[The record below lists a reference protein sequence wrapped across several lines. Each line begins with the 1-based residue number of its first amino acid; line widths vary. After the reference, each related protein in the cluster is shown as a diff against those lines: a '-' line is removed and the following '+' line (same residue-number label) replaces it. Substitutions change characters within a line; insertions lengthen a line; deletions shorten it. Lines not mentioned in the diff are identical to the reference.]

1 MLNKLPEARGRSE
14 RAFGTHQ
21 ARLPKELALAGITDL
36 AAANA
41 YILCYNLAAFLLAIL
56 LPGYAVA
63 NEDYVGSLITAT
75 PYEGRQLA
83 IKLARKSIGEMQSD
97 SAVKKEV
104 RAKYSRDGAILIEA
118 AEVIAIEFATIAAAN
133 NYWRE

>member
-1 MLNKLPEARGRSE
+1 MLNKLPM
-14 RAFGTHQ
+14 
-21 ARLPKELALAGITDL
+21 LALL
-36 AAANA
+36 AV
-41 YILCYNLAAFLLAIL
+41 L

-63 NEDYVGSLITAT
+63 GEDYVGSLITAT

-97 SAVKKEV
+97 SDVKKEV
-104 RAKYSRDGAILIEA
+104 RAKYSRDGETLIEA
-118 AEVIAIEFATIAAAN
+118 AGVIAMEFATIAAAN

>member
-1 MLNKLPEARGRSE
+1 MRFIAIAVVWVL
-14 RAFGTHQ
+14 GT
-21 ARLPKELALAGITDL
+21 LGTGLASAGETDL
-36 AAANA
+36 
-41 YILCYNLAAFLLAIL
+41 
-56 LPGYAVA
+56 P
-63 NEDYVGSLITAT
+63 SLITAT

-97 SAVKKEV
+97 YKV
-104 RAKYSRDGAILIEA
+104 RQAAASRFTGYDAGVAIVGSDQKIEIMNFNYGLVVIEA

>member
-1 MLNKLPEARGRSE
+1 MIMAKTLP
-14 RAFGTHQ
+14 
-21 ARLPKELALAGITDL
+21 
-36 AAANA
+36 
-41 YILCYNLAAFLLAIL
+41 ILLLLLSVL
-56 LPGYAVA
+56 LPGSAVA
-63 NEDYVGSLITAT
+63 DEDYVGSLITAT

-104 RAKYSRDGAILIEA
+104 RAVYSRDGAILIEA

>member
-1 MLNKLPEARGRSE
+1 MLKKLPV
-14 RAFGTHQ
+14 
-21 ARLPKELALAGITDL
+21 
-36 AAANA
+36 
-41 YILCYNLAAFLLAIL
+41 ILVLLSVV
-56 LPGYAVA
+56 LPGYVLAGD
-63 NEDYVGSLITAT
+63 DYVPSLITAT

-97 SAVKKEV
+97 SAVKKAV
-104 RAKYSRDGAILIEA
+104 RAVYSTDGAILIEA

>member
-1 MLNKLPEARGRSE
+1 MLNKLP
-14 RAFGTHQ
+14 
-21 ARLPKELALAGITDL
+21 
-36 AAANA
+36 
-41 YILCYNLAAFLLAIL
+41 LLLLLSVL
-56 LPGYAVA
+56 LPGCAVA
-63 NEDYVGSLITAT
+63 GEDYVGSLITAT

-97 SAVKKEV
+97 AAVKKEV
-104 RAKYSRDGAILIEA
+104 RAQYSRDGAILIDA

>member
-1 MLNKLPEARGRSE
+1 MFNKPLIIML
-14 RAFGTHQ
+14 
-21 ARLPKELALAGITDL
+21 
-36 AAANA
+36 
-41 YILCYNLAAFLLAIL
+41 LLSVL

-63 NEDYVGSLITAT
+63 GEDYVGSLITAT

-104 RAKYSRDGAILIEA
+104 RSQYSTDGGMLIDA
-118 AEVIAIEFATIAAAN
+118 AEVIAIEFATIAKAN

>member
-1 MLNKLPEARGRSE
+1 MVKKIP
-14 RAFGTHQ
+14 
-21 ARLPKELALAGITDL
+21 I
-36 AAANA
+36 
-41 YILCYNLAAFLLAIL
+41 FLLLLSVL

-63 NEDYVGSLITAT
+63 DEDYVGSLITAT

-97 SAVKKEV
+97 SAVKREV
-104 RAKYSRDGAILIEA
+104 RAQYSTDGGMLIDA

-133 NYWRE
+133 NYWRN

>member
-1 MLNKLPEARGRSE
+1 MLKKLPV
-14 RAFGTHQ
+14 
-21 ARLPKELALAGITDL
+21 
-36 AAANA
+36 
-41 YILCYNLAAFLLAIL
+41 LLVL
-56 LPGYAVA
+56 LSVVLPGYVLAGD
-63 NEDYVGSLITAT
+63 DYVPSLITAT

-97 SAVKKEV
+97 SAVKKAV
-104 RAKYSRDGAILIEA
+104 RAVYSTDGAILIEA

>member
-1 MLNKLPEARGRSE
+1 MLKKLPV
-14 RAFGTHQ
+14 
-21 ARLPKELALAGITDL
+21 
-36 AAANA
+36 
-41 YILCYNLAAFLLAIL
+41 LLVL
-56 LPGYAVA
+56 LLVVLPGYVLAGD
-63 NEDYVGSLITAT
+63 DYVPSLITDT

-97 SAVKKEV
+97 SAVKKAV
-104 RAKYSRDGAILIEA
+104 RAVYSTDGAILIEA

>member
-1 MLNKLPEARGRSE
+1 MMNKLPM
-14 RAFGTHQ
+14 
-21 ARLPKELALAGITDL
+21 LL
-36 AAANA
+36 
-41 YILCYNLAAFLLAIL
+41 LLAVL
-56 LPGYAVA
+56 LPGYAA
-63 NEDYVGSLITAT
+63 ADEDYVGSLITAT

-104 RAKYSRDGAILIEA
+104 RAQYSRDGATLIDA

>member
-1 MLNKLPEARGRSE
+1 MLKKLPV
-14 RAFGTHQ
+14 
-21 ARLPKELALAGITDL
+21 
-36 AAANA
+36 
-41 YILCYNLAAFLLAIL
+41 LLVL
-56 LPGYAVA
+56 LLVVLPGYVLAGD
-63 NEDYVGSLITAT
+63 DYVPSLITAT

-97 SAVKKEV
+97 SAVKKAV
-104 RAKYSRDGAILIEA
+104 RAVYSTDGAILIEA

>member
-1 MLNKLPEARGRSE
+1 MLKKLPV
-14 RAFGTHQ
+14 
-21 ARLPKELALAGITDL
+21 
-36 AAANA
+36 
-41 YILCYNLAAFLLAIL
+41 LLVL
-56 LPGYAVA
+56 LSVVLPGYVLAGD
-63 NEDYVGSLITAT
+63 DYMPSLITDT

-97 SAVKKEV
+97 SAVKKAV
-104 RAKYSRDGAILIEA
+104 RAVYSTDGAILIEA

>member
-1 MLNKLPEARGRSE
+1 MFNKPLIIML
-14 RAFGTHQ
+14 
-21 ARLPKELALAGITDL
+21 
-36 AAANA
+36 
-41 YILCYNLAAFLLAIL
+41 LLSVL
-56 LPGYAVA
+56 LPGYAA
-63 NEDYVGSLITAT
+63 AGEDYVGSLITAT

-104 RAKYSRDGAILIEA
+104 RAQYSTDGGMLIDA
-118 AEVIAIEFATIAAAN
+118 AEVIAIEFATIAKAN

>member
-1 MLNKLPEARGRSE
+1 MLKKLPV
-14 RAFGTHQ
+14 
-21 ARLPKELALAGITDL
+21 
-36 AAANA
+36 
-41 YILCYNLAAFLLAIL
+41 LLVL
-56 LPGYAVA
+56 LLVVLPGYVLAGD
-63 NEDYVGSLITAT
+63 DYVPSLITDT

-97 SAVKKEV
+97 SAVKKTV
-104 RAKYSRDGAILIEA
+104 RAVYSTDGAILIEA

>member
-1 MLNKLPEARGRSE
+1 MVKKLP
-14 RAFGTHQ
+14 
-21 ARLPKELALAGITDL
+21 I
-36 AAANA
+36 
-41 YILCYNLAAFLLAIL
+41 ILLLLSVL

-63 NEDYVGSLITAT
+63 GEDYVGSLITAT

-97 SAVKKEV
+97 SAVKKQV
-104 RAKYSRDGAILIEA
+104 RAQYSTDGGMLIDA

-133 NYWRE
+133 NYWRK